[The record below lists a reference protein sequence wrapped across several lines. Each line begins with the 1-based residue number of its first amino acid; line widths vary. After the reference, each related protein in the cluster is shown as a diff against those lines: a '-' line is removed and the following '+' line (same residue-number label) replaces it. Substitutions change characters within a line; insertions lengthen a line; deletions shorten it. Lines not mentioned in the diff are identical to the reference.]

1 MEKLKRYLICHDED
15 VEKLEAE
22 VERLTA
28 LLGKSIVSG
37 AIDITGHNVVEENER
52 LTAELAQ
59 VKADMRTVRER
70 IKGLESIQIHG
81 GTEGW
86 RMCDY
91 DYQAM
96 SNTLAEIRRILN
108 EKESSREKQ

>member
-1 MEKLKRYLICHDED
+1 MDKLKRYAVEGWEWESFDSDNGSWCLYSD
-15 VEKLEAE
+15 VEKLE
-22 VERLTA
+22 
-28 LLGKSIVSG
+28 
-37 AIDITGHNVVEENER
+37 
-52 LTAELAQ
+52 AELAQ
-59 VKADMRTVRER
+59 VKADLRTVRER

-108 EKESSREKQ
+108 EKEARND